1 VKTLTQARHDEFDHL
16 LRGPTPL
23 GKLKSF
29 GLDLPSA
36 LALHADFASREFS
49 APCLASACEG
59 CGQHQSEST
68 VSFSWKGIFGTAG
81 TVVSTLVGLLVALG
95 GHGFTVHQVIEFQTH
110 HALCRGCHRR
120 ARWMRHVGEW
130 MEHLTFLLL
139 LIGFSLSLF
148 TAIVAAI
155 HIGGRMSPRE
165 VTLILVGLAGSSSAL
180 ASAWFLGKH
189 APACGVPRQLK
200 FIAKRPFRLVGVR
213 PFD

>member
-1 VKTLTQARHDEFDHL
+1 MTRPRYGEFDHL
-16 LRGPTPL
+16 LRSPTPL
-23 GKLKSF
+23 GKLRSS

-36 LALHADFASREFS
+36 LALHADFATREFS

-59 CGQHQSEST
+59 CGQHQSESI
-68 VSFSWKGIFGTAG
+68 VSFSWKGIFHTAG
-81 TVVSTLVGLLVALG
+81 IVVSTLAGLVVALG

-110 HALCRGCHRR
+110 HALCRGCRR
-120 ARWMRHVGEW
+120 HARWMRHVGGL

-139 LIGFSLSLF
+139 LIGFTLSLF
-148 TAIVAAI
+148 TVIVAAI
-155 HIGGRMSPRE
+155 HIGGRMSSRE
-165 VTLILVGLAGSSSAL
+165 VTLILVGLASSGSAL